1 MQSLRYA
8 KTTRFWTLQP
18 TCIVLP
24 ATAASAPVAT
34 VWCLAVGLGAH
45 GSSWS
50 LPEVGDPQYA
60 TYV

>member
-8 KTTRFWTLQP
+8 KTTRFRTLQP

-34 VWCLAVGLGAH
+34 VWCLAAGLGAH